1 MAVGTGLEPRRHG
14 RRLAGALRR
23 ESEAG
28 VLVAWKESGAKAGS
42 QHPLPL
48 QRDPGMLLAW
58 AFRGLACP
66 PLPTSWVPTRKPAK
80 PRTGKKAL
88 LNPTASFNSP
98 SAAGGTPRGLPCAA
112 PLVCCEFQRPE
123 SL

>member
-1 MAVGTGLEPRRHG
+1 MAVGTGLEPRCHS

-23 ESEAG
+23 ENEAG
-28 VLVAWKESGAKAGS
+28 VLVTWKESRARAKS

-48 QRDPGMLLAW
+48 QRDPGSPLAL
-58 AFRGLACP
+58 AFRGPACL
-66 PLPTSWVPTRKPAK
+66 PLPTSWVPTRKPPK
-80 PRTGKKAL
+80 PRTGQKAL
-88 LNPTASFNSP
+88 LNPTDGFNSP
-98 SAAGGTPRGLPCAA
+98 SAAGEAPRGLPCVA

>member
-1 MAVGTGLEPRRHG
+1 MAVGTGLEPWRHSRR
-14 RRLAGALRR
+14 RAGALRR

-28 VLVAWKESGAKAGS
+28 VLVAWKESGARVSS

-48 QRDPGMLLAW
+48 QRDPGIPLAL
-58 AFRGLACP
+58 ALRGPACL
-66 PLPTSWVPTRKPAK
+66 PLPTGWVPRRKLPK
-80 PRTGKKAL
+80 PRTRQKAL
-88 LNPTASFNSP
+88 LNPNSP
-98 SAAGGTPRGLPCAA
+98 SAAGGAPRGLPCVA